1 MSAEPV
7 NVCNLAERLRAQG
20 VRVEAVTYCTDLDV
34 FLPDGSKGAE
44 VLNLIREAVGH
55 YSYSVFRSA
64 NPADKGA
71 MIARVN
77 FANADAWQRIRKGGA
92 L

>member
-1 MSAEPV
+1 M
-7 NVCNLAERLRAQG
+7 NVGNLAERLRAMG
-20 VRVEAVTYCTDLDV
+20 VRVEAVGYCTDLDV
-34 FLPDGSKGAE
+34 FLPDGSKGAK

-55 YSYSVFRSA
+55 YSHSVFRSA
-64 NPADKGA
+64 DPADKGR